1 MTYLQNADIRA
12 DAGLE
17 DLLNLIRNAEY
28 VITDSF
34 HITVFSIIYKKQ
46 FFTFQ
51 RFKEDAFTSQNIR
64 VINLLTMTNLIAR
77 MLPYQ
82 STFIK
87 ELDEISYENHCTE
100 LKNEIQNSKEFLKMA
115 VKNRNET
122 DN

>member
-34 HITVFSIIYKKQ
+34 HITVFSIIYKNS
-46 FFTFQ
+46 FLHFNDL
-51 RFKEDAFTSQNIR
+51 KEDAFTSQNIR

-100 LKNEIQNSKEFLKMA
+100 LKK
-115 VKNRNET
+115 
-122 DN
+122 

>member
-115 VKNRNET
+115 LKSLNDT
-122 DN
+122 LY

>member
-1 MTYLQNADIRA
+1 MTYLQKADIRA

-17 DLLNLIRNAEY
+17 DLLNLIKDAEY

-51 RFKEDAFTSQNIR
+51 RFKEDSFTSQNVR
-64 VINLLTMTNLIAR
+64 VTSLLSMTNLTER

-82 STFIK
+82 STIIK
-87 ELDEISYENHCTE
+87 ELDEISYENHCAV
-100 LKNEIQNSKEFLKMA
+100 LQNEIKNSKDFLKKA
-115 VKNRNET
+115 VEKS
-122 DN
+122 

>member
-1 MTYLQNADIRA
+1 MRPLY
-12 DAGLE
+12 
-17 DLLNLIRNAEY
+17 AEY

>member
-1 MTYLQNADIRA
+1 
-12 DAGLE
+12 
-17 DLLNLIRNAEY
+17 
-28 VITDSF
+28 
-34 HITVFSIIYKKQ
+34 
-46 FFTFQ
+46 
-51 RFKEDAFTSQNIR
+51 
-64 VINLLTMTNLIAR
+64 